1 MNLIIK
7 SHQNEIAAFC
17 KNNGVKR
24 LFAFGSVVSDKFN
37 TETSDIDLY
46 VEVGETDPIKKGN
59 FMLNLCVAFK
69 KLFNR
74 KVDLL
79 TTKSLRN
86 PILKEAID
94 ETKVLIFENNAI
106 LHS

>member
-1 MNLIIK
+1 MNTLIT
-7 SHQNEIAAFC
+7 SHQKEIAAIC
-17 KNNGVKR
+17 KSNGVKR
-24 LFAFGSVVSDKFN
+24 LFAFGSVVGNKFN

-46 VEVGETDPIKKGN
+46 VEVSETDPVKKGN
-59 FMLNLCVAFK
+59 YILNIYEAFE

-79 TTKSLRN
+79 TAKSLRN

-94 ETKVLIFENNAI
+94 ETKVLVYE
-106 LHS
+106 S

>member
-1 MNLIIK
+1 MNLIIT
-7 SHQNEIAAFC
+7 SHQNEIAAIC
-17 KNNGVKR
+17 KSNGVKR
-24 LFAFGSVVSDKFN
+24 LFAFGSVVSNKFN

-46 VEVGETDPIKKGN
+46 VEVNETDPIKKGN
-59 FMLNLCVAFK
+59 YMLNLYEAFE

-86 PILKEAID
+86 PILKEVID
-94 ETKVLIFENNAI
+94 ETKVLVYE
-106 LHS
+106 S

>member
-1 MNLIIK
+1 MNLIIT
-7 SHQNEIAAFC
+7 SHKNEIAAIC
-17 KNNGVKR
+17 KSNGVKR

-46 VEVGETDPIKKGN
+46 VEVNETDPIKKGN
-59 FMLNLCVAFK
+59 YMLNLYEAFE

-86 PILKEAID
+86 PILKEVID
-94 ETKVLIFENNAI
+94 ETKVLVYE
-106 LHS
+106 S

>member
-1 MNLIIK
+1 MNLLIT
-7 SHQNEIAAFC
+7 SHQNERAAIC
-17 KNNGVKR
+17 KSNGVKR

-46 VEVGETDPIKKGN
+46 VEVNETDPIKKGN
-59 FMLNLCVAFK
+59 YMLNLYEAFE

-86 PILKEAID
+86 PILKEVID
-94 ETKVLIFENNAI
+94 ETKVLVYE
-106 LHS
+106 S